1 MALFWRHD
9 LVWTTGFPHSQT
21 AFLRSARDD
30 PRLLANQSF
39 PERKQEILGHDPAD
53 YPSSKWAGLK
63 LPDLNRP
70 AFMIA
75 AVAELVRN
83 RKCPTCK
90 KDICPKDFAPWDALQ
105 RREYSISGMCPKCQ
119 GSVFCEAPVPAP
131 KPTPVVNEYGSMTKP
146 DTEGFAEWGQG
157 LSMFSVGAK
166 DSQEEKPSERF
177 TRWDKSAEEVRAYRE
192 KRDAPAV
199 VKGTIACQPHYGYG
213 PRTRW
218 FKCSLHGKKPMICIE
233 DMDKYETWK
242 CTVCGVC
249 STIRC
254 RHYAGWG
261 GDEI

>member
-1 MALFWRHD
+1 MAGFNNENRDSYCYWNTQPALFTER
-9 LVWTTGFPHSQT
+9 
-21 AFLRSARDD
+21 ADD

-39 PERKQEILGHDPAD
+39 PERKQEIQGHDPAD

-63 LPDLNRP
+63 LPDMNRP
-70 AFMIA
+70 AFMVA

-90 KDICPKDFAPWDALQ
+90 EDICPKDFAPWDALQ

-119 GSVFCEAPVPAP
+119 GGVFCEAVVPDAAP
-131 KPTPVVNEYGSMTKP
+131 TR
-146 DTEGFAEWGQG
+146 
-157 LSMFSVGAK
+157 
-166 DSQEEKPSERF
+166 DSQEEKPAERF

-249 STIRC
+249 SRIRC
-254 RHYAGWG
+254 RQYAGWG